1 MSKKKPIDISV
12 VSSYVNGEIP
22 LAKAA
27 YLLNVSTRTVLRY
40 AVRYRAD
47 GQDGLVHRNT
57 GKHPHNRL
65 DEGIRIKILEI
76 IEKNASIRSMP
87 YVLAIDYL
95 QRYHG
100 IQVSKETL
108 RRIIVADSEARSK
121 RKISQHPLR
130 RRRSQFG
137 ELIQIDGSP
146 HYWLGTDHPQI
157 CLMLFV
163 DDATSAITAARFA
176 EAENAHTYR
185 LLIEEHILRFGLP
198 VAFYSDRHSSFITT
212 HIVPSEYVKHESQT
226 QYQRICE
233 TLGIYTIFANSP
245 QAKGRIERLNRTLQG
260 RWPYELQFHRVDSI
274 EKANERLPS
283 MIKAYN
289 EEFAVSAR
297 DNDDAHVPCPCSTQD
312 LHRICGYWTEK
323 ALDKNLMFSKNN
335 VRYQV
340 RKYQTGANRGQTVF
354 LVQLLDGT
362 EEIIS
367 VEHNFE
373 GQMKFRSLRF
383 ESYPV
388 ERKAPK
394 KEMSFIENTKTVD
407 YRIDMLLKQGRDNLE
422 KEKRENQLKETA
434 PTNPLK

>member
-1 MSKKKPIDISV
+1 
-12 VSSYVNGEIP
+12 
-22 LAKAA
+22 
-27 YLLNVSTRTVLRY
+27 
-40 AVRYRAD
+40 
-47 GQDGLVHRNT
+47 
-57 GKHPHNRL
+57 
-65 DEGIRIKILEI
+65 
-76 IEKNASIRSMP
+76 
-87 YVLAIDYL
+87 
-95 QRYHG
+95 
-100 IQVSKETL
+100 
-108 RRIIVADSEARSK
+108 
-121 RKISQHPLR
+121 
-130 RRRSQFG
+130 
-137 ELIQIDGSP
+137 
-146 HYWLGTDHPQI
+146 
-157 CLMLFV
+157 
-163 DDATSAITAARFA
+163 
-176 EAENAHTYR
+176 
-185 LLIEEHILRFGLP
+185 
-198 VAFYSDRHSSFITT
+198 
-212 HIVPSEYVKHESQT
+212 
-226 QYQRICE
+226 
-233 TLGIYTIFANSP
+233 
-245 QAKGRIERLNRTLQG
+245 
-260 RWPYELQFHRVDSI
+260 
-274 EKANERLPS
+274 

-373 GQMKFRSLRF
+373 GQMKVRSLRF